1 MALLNTATI
10 LESNDSRSFSVSG
23 GKATATRT
31 FLFIDFRTESEVILD
46 GFGQSPFTNPDST
59 TITTPR
65 ILDSHPE
72 FDQLTATAYALT
84 RVPGG
89 INHWQARW
97 TYESAS
103 PRNSSQQQ
111 NTDLSLGVDAIG
123 YNDITARTIAKP
135 MLIYRAN
142 PLTFDQVPAINDESE
157 AEVGDIGGK
166 PVDAACQPIT
176 IFRRQIEFAG
186 SETMEFQN
194 FDAIRRFSEL
204 TGMRGSVAGFEEGS
218 VLYLGADIS
227 RIGQQ
232 TFRVSHKYLW
242 DQYFHCEQ
250 APVFNA
256 VGQCDYDDNG
266 HADVVRW
273 IQPFKSTSSNLPGTS

>member
-1 MALLNTATI
+1 MTLLNTATV
-10 LESNDSRSFSVSG
+10 LESNDSRAFGVRG

-31 FLFIDFRTESEVILD
+31 FLFIDFRTESEVIFD

-59 TITTPR
+59 TIDTPR
-65 ILDSHPE
+65 ILDAHPE
-72 FDQLTATAYALT
+72 FNDLTAVAYALKK
-84 RVPGG
+84 VPGS
-89 INHWQARW
+89 INHWTATW
-97 TYESAS
+97 TYESSA
-103 PRNSSQQQ
+103 PRNNNQQA
-111 NTDLSLGVDAIG
+111 NTDLSLGVDSIG

-142 PLTFDQVPAINDESE
+142 PLTFDQVPAIDDESE

-166 PVDAACQPIT
+166 PVDAACQPVT

-186 SETMEFQN
+186 SETLEIQD
-194 FDAIRRFSEL
+194 FDKIKRFSAL
-204 TGMRGSVAGFEEGS
+204 TGLRGSVPGFEAGS

-227 RIGQQ
+227 RIGAQ

-256 VGQCDYDDNG
+256 TGQCDYDDDG
-266 HADVVRW
+266 HADTVRW
-273 IQPFKSTSSNLPGTS
+273 IQPFKSTLTNLPGT